1 MKIAFDMQPLLNS
14 NKSGVGYNEH
24 GLVTGLMKKYT
35 ENEYLLEYF
44 GYKDAET
51 KKEIVAQY
59 EQSNATANVCSWFP
73 GSLYRLL
80 STFFYLP
87 YHCFFKKN
95 REITHFF
102 NYFIPPGVRGK
113 RVVTIHDMAFREF
126 PETVRFKTKIF
137 LKLGLR
143 KSIKRADKVITV
155 SEFSRS
161 EIQKYYA
168 VPDTRIAVV
177 PNGVDSQRFHDQYT
191 EKEIEHVRKKY
202 EIKTAEYF
210 LFLGNVEPRKNLVRM
225 IQAYALFVKQHKGED
240 VPELVI
246 AGGRGWLCDEIYE
259 EAAKNEIN
267 NHIRFTGY
275 VEDGDVPLLMSG
287 AMVFCFPSLYEGF
300 GMPPLEAMACGTP
313 VLTSNTTSLAEV
325 VGDAAITVN
334 PLDVDEMADGLSRL
348 FKSETL
354 RESLH
359 KKGMERAKKYS
370 WENAVDKLYQVYEQ
384 IKDDMSR

>member
-1 MKIAFDMQPLLNS
+1 
-14 NKSGVGYNEH
+14 
-24 GLVTGLMKKYT
+24 
-35 ENEYLLEYF
+35 
-44 GYKDAET
+44 
-51 KKEIVAQY
+51 
-59 EQSNATANVCSWFP
+59 
-73 GSLYRLL
+73 
-80 STFFYLP
+80 
-87 YHCFFKKN
+87 
-95 REITHFF
+95 
-102 NYFIPPGVRGK
+102 
-113 RVVTIHDMAFREF
+113 
-126 PETVRFKTKIF
+126 
-137 LKLGLR
+137 
-143 KSIKRADKVITV
+143 
-155 SEFSRS
+155 
-161 EIQKYYA
+161 
-168 VPDTRIAVV
+168 
-177 PNGVDSQRFHDQYT
+177 
-191 EKEIEHVRKKY
+191 
-202 EIKTAEYF
+202 
-210 LFLGNVEPRKNLVRM
+210 M